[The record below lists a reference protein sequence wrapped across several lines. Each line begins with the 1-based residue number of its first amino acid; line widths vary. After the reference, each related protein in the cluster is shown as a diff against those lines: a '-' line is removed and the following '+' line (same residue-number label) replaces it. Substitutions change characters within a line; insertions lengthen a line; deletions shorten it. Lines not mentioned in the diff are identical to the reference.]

1 MTANFLAVD
10 LGASGGRVMLGRW
23 DGARFD
29 LTELHRFGNGPVS
42 IHGRLHWDHLR
53 LWEEI
58 LIGLRA
64 YTARFDDLPAGIGV
78 DTWGVDYALLDRTGK
93 LLGNPYHYRDHATDG
108 MMEQVFAR
116 VPRREIYAATGIQ
129 FMQLNTLYQLFARVL
144 AGDPH
149 LEWADTLLFTPD
161 LFHYWL
167 TGRKAA
173 EYTVASTSQMLDPYS
188 RAWATDLLGRLNIPT
203 HFLPPLIDPGQVW
216 GDLLPNVQKEVG
228 FKDAAPV
235 IATGSHDTAN
245 AVAAV
250 PDLGASDIY
259 ISSGTWSL
267 MGAEIPEPVV
277 SDQALIFDF
286 TNEGGVAVRRGA
298 RPTIRFLKNVAGLW
312 LLQECRNQWKREGR
326 SYDWEELLALADQAE
341 PFRSLLDPDD
351 PVFLHPGDMPAVI
364 RAYCQRLG
372 EPAPENVG
380 QVVRSILE
388 SLALK
393 YRWVLA
399 SLERVIGR
407 RMEVIRIVGGGS
419 QNQMLNQFTAN
430 ACARPIVAGPIEA
443 TALGNVMM
451 QAIATGHVDDVVAGR
466 QAIAASFP
474 RQMFEPQASAAWDDA
489 HARFSRLL
497 G

>member
-23 DGARFD
+23 DGARFE

-42 IHGRLHWDHLR
+42 IHGRLHWNHLR

-58 LIGLRA
+58 LTGLRA
-64 YTARFDDLPAGIGV
+64 YTARFNDLPAGIGV
-78 DTWGVDYALLDRTGK
+78 DTWGVDYALLDRTGR

-108 MMEQVFAR
+108 MMEQAFAR
-116 VPRREIYAATGIQ
+116 VSRREIYAATGIQ

-173 EYTVASTSQMLDPYS
+173 EYTIASTSQMLDPYS
-188 RAWATDLLGRLNIPT
+188 RAWATDLLGRLDIPA
-203 HFLPPLIDPGQVW
+203 HFLPPLIDPGLVW
-216 GDLLPNVQKEVG
+216 GDLLPEVQKEVG
-228 FKDAAPV
+228 FKHAVPV

-250 PDLGASDIY
+250 PDLGPNDIY

-277 SDQALIFDF
+277 SDQALTFDF
-286 TNEGGVAVRRGA
+286 TNEGGVAARSGE

-326 SYDWEELLALADQAE
+326 SYGWEELLALADQAE
-341 PFRSLLDPDD
+341 PFGALLDPDD
-351 PVFLHPGDMPAVI
+351 SVFLHPGDMPATI
-364 RAYCQRLG
+364 RAYCQRVG
-372 EPAPENVG
+372 EPPPESVG

-393 YRWVLA
+393 YRWVLT
-399 SLERVIGR
+399 SLESVIGR
-407 RMEVIRIVGGGS
+407 RMEVIHIVGGGS

-430 ACARPIVAGPIEA
+430 ACARPVVAGPIEA

-451 QAIATGHVDDVVAGR
+451 QAIAAGHVDDVAAGR
-466 QAIAASFP
+466 QAIAVSFP
-474 RQMFEPQASAAWDDA
+474 RQVFEPQAGAAWDDA
-489 HARFSRLL
+489 YARFSRLR